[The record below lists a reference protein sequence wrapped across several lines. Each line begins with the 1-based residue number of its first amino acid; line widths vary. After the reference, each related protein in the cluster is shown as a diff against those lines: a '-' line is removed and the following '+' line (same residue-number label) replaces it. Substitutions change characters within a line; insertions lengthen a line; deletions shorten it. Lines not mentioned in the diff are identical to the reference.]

1 MLEQIVKTKRVEI
14 SNYPRAFQEKTF
26 TNHSL
31 KRAMI
36 NSNRKV
42 GLIAEVK
49 KASPSKGII
58 RKDFHP
64 VEIAKAYENTHADAI
79 SVLTDQ
85 TYFQG
90 HPDYLT
96 QIKQVVDLPVLR
108 KDFIIDPVQ
117 IEESKSIGAD
127 AILLIQAIL
136 DPKQAKELFLHAKQL
151 GLEVLLEVHSKAE
164 VEMALTEFTPDLLGI
179 NNRDLNTFKTSVA
192 HTSEIAAFIP
202 EGIPF
207 ISESGIKT
215 SEDVNQVHAAG
226 ASGILVGETLMKAD
240 SITQCIKSLFEEN
253 E

>member
-1 MLEQIVKTKRVEI
+1 MLEQIVETKKNEV
-14 SNYPRAFQEKTF
+14 SKYPSSFQKRTF
-26 TNHSL
+26 TNRSL

-36 NSNRKV
+36 NSDRNI

-58 RKDFHP
+58 REDFRP
-64 VEIAKAYENTHADAI
+64 VEIAKAYENAKADAI

-85 TYFQG
+85 TYFKG

-96 QIKQVVDLPVLR
+96 QIKQAVDLPVLR
-108 KDFIIDPVQ
+108 KDFIIDPAQ

-136 DPKQAKELFLHAKQL
+136 DPIQAKELYLCAKEQ

-164 VEMALTEFTPDLLGI
+164 VEEVLYQFIPDLLGI
-179 NNRDLNTFKTSVA
+179 NNRDLNTFNTSVA
-192 HTSEIAAFIP
+192 HTSEIAAYIP
-202 EGIPF
+202 QGIPF

-215 SEDVNQVHAAG
+215 SEDVNHVHAAG
-226 ASGILVGETLMKAD
+226 ASGILVGETLMRAD
-240 SITQCIKSLFEEN
+240 SITQCIDRLFEEN
-253 E
+253 Q